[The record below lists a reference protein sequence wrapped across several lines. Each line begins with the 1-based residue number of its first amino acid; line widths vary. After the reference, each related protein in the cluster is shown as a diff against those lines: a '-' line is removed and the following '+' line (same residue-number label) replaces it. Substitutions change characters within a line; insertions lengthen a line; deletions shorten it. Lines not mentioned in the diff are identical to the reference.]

1 MKQSQIMTFGFL
13 GMLGILTVA
22 SALAPEKG
30 FSETENRYLQKK
42 AGVYHRESV
51 GRQLRYRL

>member
-13 GMLGILTVA
+13 GMLGILTAA
-22 SALAPEKG
+22 SILIPERG

-42 AGVYHRESV
+42 EIYDRKSV
-51 GRQLRYRL
+51 RRKLWNRL